1 MDKKSIILV
10 VILAVVVLFYW
21 QILEFLGLHTPAAP
35 PAQNAVTQVDTVPK
49 AVDTISSTPRLADEI
64 PRPTQATDLPAT
76 LDTLPFAESADTFVV
91 ITNKYRVV
99 LTSLGGGPVSIDL
112 KEHTYRDGSPV
123 EMLPAALTAT
133 PELQFADRKYST
145 TRLAFTTT
153 VQPGEYV
160 VDRQD
165 FNIEFVYTSESGGII
180 RRHFTFYPDQ
190 YHYDLKV
197 QVENRALLGFERQYQ
212 IVWNNSLAPT
222 EPDPKTDYDAMEA
235 VAMMGGSRE
244 QLDDYTDDRLSQS
257 LSGATTW
264 AGLREKYFTAV
275 IIPRSQPADGVF
287 ADGRKW
293 KINTPHN
300 GSVTARD
307 VTLGLD
313 MNIET
318 GSAQV
323 IDSFTIYVGPLAYRT
338 LAKYDVGLEDML
350 GIGTTP
356 VLGLLIKPFAI
367 GIIYLLP
374 IMYKIIP
381 NYGIVIILFA
391 IIIKLITLPLSM
403 KSFKSMQAMK
413 DLQPKMKELQ
423 EKHKKNPQALNAEMM
438 KLYKKHGV
446 NPMSGCLPML
456 PQMPIF
462 FAMFSV
468 FRATILLRDAPFF
481 WFINDLSRGA
491 SGFSDPY
498 IVLVVLMVGA
508 QFVSQYFTM
517 ASTQQNKALMY
528 MMPLM
533 MGFFLYSFP
542 AGLLLYWTMFSLLSL
557 LDYFLF
563 KRDKGTAT
571 PEIQTA

>member
-10 VILAVVVLFYW
+10 VILAVVILFYW
-21 QILEFLGLHTPAAP
+21 QILEFLGLHTPAEPSAP
-35 PAQNAVTQVDTVPK
+35 AVTTQVDTVSRP
-49 AVDTISSTPRLADEI
+49 ADTLTIPPVLTDQVPSQASSG
-64 PRPTQATDLPAT
+64 DLLST
-76 LDTLPFAESADTFVV
+76 IDTLPIAESTDTFVV
-91 ITNKYRVV
+91 VTKKYRVI
-99 LTSLGGGPVSIDL
+99 LTSLGGGPVSVEL
-112 KEHTYRDGSPV
+112 KEHTYRDGAPV
-123 EMLPAALTAT
+123 EMIPAALTAT
-133 PELQFADRKYST
+133 PELKFADKKYST
-145 TRLAFTTT
+145 TRLAFTAN
-153 VQPGEYV
+153 VAPGEYV

-165 FNIEFVYTSESGGII
+165 FNIEFVYAAENGGII
-180 RRHFTFYPDQ
+180 RRQFTFYPDQ

-197 QVENRALLGFERQYQ
+197 LVENRAALGFERQYQ
-212 IVWNNSLAPT
+212 IIWNSSLSPT
-222 EPDPKTDYDAMEA
+222 EPNPKTDYDAMEA

-257 LSGATTW
+257 LSGAATW

-293 KINTPHN
+293 KINTVNN
-300 GSVTARD
+300 GSVNARE
-307 VTLGLD
+307 VTVGLE

-323 IDSFTIYVGPLAYRT
+323 LDSFTVYVGPLSYRT

-356 VLGLLIKPFAI
+356 VIGLLIKPFAI

-374 IMYKIIP
+374 IMYKVIP

-391 IIIKLITLPLSM
+391 FIIKLITLPLSM

-468 FRATILLRDAPFF
+468 FQATILLRGAPFF
-481 WFINDLSRGA
+481 WFVNDLSRGA
-491 SGFSDPY
+491 SGFTDPY
-498 IVLVVLMVGA
+498 IILVVLMVAA
-508 QFVSQYFTM
+508 QFISQYFTM

-528 MMPLM
+528 AMPLM

-571 PEIQTA
+571 PEIQSV